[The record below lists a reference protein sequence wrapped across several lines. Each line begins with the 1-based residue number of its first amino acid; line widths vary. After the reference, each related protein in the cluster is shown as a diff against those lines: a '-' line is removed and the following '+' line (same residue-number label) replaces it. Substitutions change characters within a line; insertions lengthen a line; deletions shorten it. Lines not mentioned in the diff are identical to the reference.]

1 MIRFTHTHDGFY
13 ASDDGFAKPYI
24 IHNDIK
30 RPILSVALSNAADV
44 VFDNIHYAEQLE
56 CYKECLAINQ
66 SFMKVIT
73 HDLHILELQKQLI
86 TTAAK
91 LEMFTAFVEELKQV
105 I

>member
-1 MIRFTHTHDGFY
+1 MTRTC
-13 ASDDGFAKPYI
+13 P
-24 IHNDIK
+24 
-30 RPILSVALSNAADV
+30 LS
-44 VFDNIHYAEQLE
+44 YG
-56 CYKECLAINQ
+56 INQ

-105 I
+105 T